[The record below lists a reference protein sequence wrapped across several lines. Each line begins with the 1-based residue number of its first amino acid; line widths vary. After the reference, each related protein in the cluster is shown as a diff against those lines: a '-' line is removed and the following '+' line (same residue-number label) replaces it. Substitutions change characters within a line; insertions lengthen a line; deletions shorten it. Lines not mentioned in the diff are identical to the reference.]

1 MPPKKLVIKEDGSPN
16 FNALQSVM
24 SSQIAADAKY
34 DREND
39 AKFRAV

>member
-1 MPPKKLVIKEDGSPN
+1 MPPKKMVIKEDGTPD
-16 FNALQSVM
+16 FGTLQSVV
-24 SSQIAADAKY
+24 SSQLVADAKY